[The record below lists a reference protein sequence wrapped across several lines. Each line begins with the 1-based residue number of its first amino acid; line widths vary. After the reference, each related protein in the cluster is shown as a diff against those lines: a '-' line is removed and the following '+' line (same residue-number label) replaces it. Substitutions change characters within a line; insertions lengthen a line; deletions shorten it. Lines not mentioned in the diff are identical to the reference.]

1 MMVEEVR
8 KAGSHILSGGTIL
21 YPTDTIWGLG
31 CDATNQDAVER
42 IYGIK
47 QRLDH
52 KSMLVLMDSPLM
64 LDKYLEW
71 VPEPALEIIRS
82 AVKPTTVIYPG
93 AKKFAPNLVAG
104 DGTIG
109 IRITSDPFC
118 QQLIKLTGRPIVSTS
133 ANISGQRS
141 PANFSEIEAIIKE
154 QVDHVVNWRRQETN
168 LPPPS
173 TIIKVDRQGR
183 ITVLRP

>member
-1 MMVEEVR
+1 MMDEEVR
-8 KAGSHILSGGTIL
+8 KAGSHILAGGTIL

-31 CDATNQDAVER
+31 CDALNRDAVDR
-42 IYGIK
+42 IYRIK

-52 KSMLVLMDSPLM
+52 KSMLVLMDSPSM
-64 LDKYLEW
+64 LEEYLER

-93 AKKFAPNLVAG
+93 AKKFAPNLLAP
-104 DGTIG
+104 DGSIG

-118 QQLIKLTGRPIVSTS
+118 RQLIKLLCRPIVSTS
-133 ANISGQRS
+133 ANISGHGS
-141 PANFSEIEAIIKE
+141 PANFSEIEATIKE
-154 QVDHVVNWRRQETN
+154 QVDHVVNWRRQEIN
-168 LPPPS
+168 LSPPS
-173 TIIKVDRQGR
+173 TIIKVDPQGG